1 MKKIALSSL
10 NFTFLI
16 CIILSSCT
24 LSNDV
29 VSNKKIQ
36 KRKYQRGFFLAKKSN
51 TTQKNSNQ
59 NEFAIAKP
67 KDLENIKE
75 NESSSQLNLI
85 LKLEKTS
92 AKTEKRIKKENRT
105 KIIQQ
110 IKGLNELAHTTHNDG
125 QSPREKLS
133 DTGASKNLIPNYEA
147 SVITAATVK
156 KYDVSNLLSLGLKL
170 LILGLALFILGLLLS
185 IGIGALG
192 NIFFLLSSLAW
203 IGGLL
208 CIILHYIDVYDL

>member
-10 NFTFLI
+10 SFTFLI
-16 CIILSSCT
+16 CLILSSCT

-29 VSNKKIQ
+29 VTNKKIQ
-36 KRKYQRGFFLAKKSN
+36 KRKYQKGFFLAKKSN
-51 TTQKNSNQ
+51 TTQKDSNHTQ
-59 NEFAIAKP
+59 YAFAESNA
-67 KDLENIKE
+67 LENIREKE
-75 NESSSQLNLI
+75 TSPHLNGI
-85 LKLEKTS
+85 SNIEKTS
-92 AKTEKRIKKENRT
+92 ARTEKRIRKENHA

-110 IKGLNELAHTTHNDG
+110 IRELNELAHTTYNND
-125 QSPREKLS
+125 QSPKEKLS
-133 DTGASKNLIPNYEA
+133 DIVAAKNLNPNYEA
-147 SVITAATVK
+147 SVITATAVK

-170 LILGLALFILGLLLS
+170 LILGLALFVLGLLLS

-203 IGGLL
+203 IGGLV

>member
-51 TTQKNSNQ
+51 TTQKDSNQ
-59 NEFAIAKP
+59 NEYAVAKSN
-67 KDLENIKE
+67 DLENFKE

-85 LKLEKTS
+85 SKLEKTS
-92 AKTEKRIKKENRT
+92 AKTEKSIKKENRT

-110 IKGLNELAHTTHNDG
+110 IKGLNKLAHTTHNDG
-125 QSPREKLS
+125 QSPREKLA
-133 DTGASKNLIPNYEA
+133 DTDASKNLIPNYEA
-147 SVITAATVK
+147 SVITAAAVK

-203 IGGLL
+203 IGGLV